1 MLLLAD
7 DVALEVHAHFDGLA
21 ALGGCAAPDAS
32 AVLLEP
38 GNIGEAACLN
48 PGFGLTLSETVGP
61 GDRSARIGRAVR
73 RVHRRRVG
81 IAVSR
86 RALLSHRWNSGGYQ
100 SRRNEKF
107 ARKCSFFD
115 GITGTTTRRGNIRS
129 ILSSFSQL
137 IIGN

>member
-1 MLLLAD
+1 MCDWGLCVIGGLLAYD
-7 DVALEVHAHFDGLA
+7 GALKVHAHFDGLA
-21 ALGGCAAPDAS
+21 ALGGCAAPDAN

-86 RALLSHRWNSGGYQ
+86 RAVRVLVRANLLW
-100 SRRNEKF
+100 
-107 ARKCSFFD
+107 
-115 GITGTTTRRGNIRS
+115 
-129 ILSSFSQL
+129 
-137 IIGN
+137 IGR